1 MGGLYRER
9 GSAAY
14 IRIDPAVHIASAI
27 DADAN
32 YLSEKQE
39 VMNMGMVK
47 EFKEFALNGNM
58 VDMAVGIIMGGAIG
72 GLVSSLIENMINP
85 IIGMFTGGTDFGSM
99 TAKIGEKVEVIDG
112 ADVVSPLLLK
122 YGAFL
127 ASFINFLVLAFVIFM
142 IAKMVNNAKKR
153 MGVSDPEAGPSE
165 VDLLT
170 EIRDSLR
177 K

>member
-1 MGGLYRER
+1 
-9 GSAAY
+9 
-14 IRIDPAVHIASAI
+14 
-27 DADAN
+27 
-32 YLSEKQE
+32 
-39 VMNMGMVK
+39 MGMVK

-85 IIGMFTGGTDFGSM
+85 IIGMFSGGTDFGTM
-99 TAKIGEKVEVIDG
+99 ATKIGESKQMVDGVETIQ
-112 ADVVSPLLLK
+112 PLMLK
-122 YGAFL
+122 YGAFI

-153 MGVSDPEAGPSE
+153 MGMTEPEAGPSE

>member
-1 MGGLYRER
+1 
-9 GSAAY
+9 
-14 IRIDPAVHIASAI
+14 
-27 DADAN
+27 
-32 YLSEKQE
+32 
-39 VMNMGMVK
+39 MGMVK
-47 EFKEFALNGNM
+47 EFKEFALNGSM

-72 GLVSSLIENMINP
+72 TLVGSLIENMINP
-85 IIGMFTGGTDFGSM
+85 IIGMFMGGTDFGTM
-99 TAKIGEKVEVIDG
+99 AAKIGEKTEMIEGVET
-112 ADVVSPLLLK
+112 VVPLNLK
-122 YGAFL
+122 YGAFI

-153 MGVSDPEAGPSE
+153 MGLAGPADGPTE